1 MYQIFLAKSAEKR
14 VEKIDIRYRQ
24 TIDGAVKLIS
34 QNPLAGKPL
43 ADEFKGQ
50 FSFRVGVYR
59 IVYTFNP
66 ATKMLYIININHRK
80 DIYRQ

>member
-14 VEKIDIRYRQ
+14 VKRIDIRYRQ
-24 TIDGAVKLIS
+24 AVDGAVKLIS

-43 ADEFKGQ
+43 TGEFKGQ
-50 FSFRVGVYR
+50 FSFRVGIYR
-59 IVYTFNP
+59 IIYTFNS
-66 ATKMLYIININHRK
+66 ATKMLYIVNVNHRK